1 MTGAKSAHRTQQR
14 RTDSS
19 ITSMTTSL
27 LVRADAARRSFASD
41 PALRRLANLAPTL
54 FLELALGITVG
65 LVGTAMAARVSD
77 NAAAAFALANH
88 VAAMLFILFRVV
100 GAGVS
105 VVITQNLGAARRD
118 AADGAARAVLGAS
131 TWLGLFSATMA
142 VLFAWPLMR
151 LLNAPLDV
159 LPVAA
164 PFLQLLALPLLFDAW
179 IASTAAVL
187 RAHLFNRDTLLVV
200 LVMHVLHLALAM
212 PLMHGLG
219 PIPALGLA
227 GFAIAAGVSRLVAL
241 ALFMWLWK
249 VRLQL
254 VPQWSD
260 WWRLVRERLSPV
272 LHIGLPGAA
281 ENVGYRLA
289 FVVSVA
295 AAGHL
300 GAAALATQAYVLQIS
315 YLALMFGLAI
325 GFSVEIVVG
334 HMIGA
339 RKWRDAQ
346 QLVKRALLISLAVS
360 FVATL
365 ISASAAAWLLGHFTR
380 DPAIIN
386 LGVKLLWITIV
397 LELGRTF
404 NLVVINALRAAGDA
418 RYPVMA
424 GSASMLVVLAGGSWL
439 LGVALGWGLAGVWV
453 AYAADE
459 WIRGLIMWRRW
470 ATYGWLPHARS
481 SRRRARRDQ
490 LT

>member
-1 MTGAKSAHRTQQR
+1 MIEAKTAPHITTAHHSAPITIMN
-14 RTDSS
+14 TS
-19 ITSMTTSL
+19 IV
-27 LVRADAARRSFASD
+27 VRAEAARQSLIDD

-54 FLELALGITVG
+54 FFELALGITVG

-105 VVITQNLGAARRD
+105 VVVTQNLGAERRD

-142 VLFAWPLMR
+142 ALFAWPLMR
-151 LLNAPLDV
+151 LLNAPADL
-159 LPVAA
+159 LWVAA
-164 PFLQLLALPLLFDAW
+164 PFLQMLALPLLFDAW
-179 IASTAAVL
+179 IAVTAAVL

-212 PLMHGLG
+212 PLMHGVG

-227 GFAIAAGVSRLVAL
+227 GFAIAAGLSRLVAL

-254 VPQWSD
+254 VPHLSD
-260 WWRLVRERLSPV
+260 WWRIVRERLSPV
-272 LHIGLPGAA
+272 LHIGLPAAA
-281 ENVGYRLA
+281 ENIGYRLA

-295 AAGHL
+295 AVGQL
-300 GAAALATQAYVLQIS
+300 GAASLATQAYVLQIS

-346 QLVKRALLISLAVS
+346 RLVKRALALSLAVS
-360 FVATL
+360 LIATL
-365 ISASAAAWLLGHFTR
+365 IAAWAAPWLLGHFTR
-380 DPAIIN
+380 DAAIVDV
-386 LGVKLLWITIV
+386 GVKLLWMTIV

-418 RYPVMA
+418 RFPVMA
-424 GSASMLVVLAGGSWL
+424 GSASMLVVLAGGSWFF
-439 LGVALGWGLAGVWV
+439 GVALGWGLIGVWV

-470 ATYGWLPHARS
+470 ATCGWLPHAKS
-481 SRRRARRDQ
+481 SRRRARRES
-490 LT
+490 LA

>member
-1 MTGAKSAHRTQQR
+1 MTGTKTAQATSPNKQQMS
-14 RTDSS
+14 SS
-19 ITSMTTSL
+19 I
-27 LVRADAARRSFASD
+27 LVRAEAARRSLADD

-54 FLELALGITVG
+54 FFELALGITVG

-105 VVITQNLGAARRD
+105 VVITQNLGANRRE

-151 LLNAPLDV
+151 LLNAPADV
-159 LPVAA
+159 LWVAA
-164 PFLQLLALPLLFDAW
+164 PFLQMLALPLLFDAW

-212 PLMHGLG
+212 PLMHGIG
-219 PIPALGLA
+219 PIPALGLT
-227 GFAIAAGVSRLVAL
+227 GFAIAAGLSRLVAL
-241 ALFMWLWK
+241 GLFMWLWK
-249 VRLQL
+249 ARLQL
-254 VPQWSD
+254 VPHLHD
-260 WWRLVRERLSPV
+260 WWRVVRERLAPV
-272 LHIGLPGAA
+272 LHIGLPAAA

-295 AAGHL
+295 AVGHM
-300 GAAALATQAYVLQIS
+300 GAASLATQAYVLQTS

-346 QLVKRALLISLAVS
+346 QFVKRTLAISLAVS
-360 FVATL
+360 LVATTVA
-365 ISASAAAWLLGHFTR
+365 ASAASWLLGHFTR
-380 DPAIIN
+380 DPAIID
-386 LGVKLLWITIV
+386 LGVKLLWMTIA

-404 NLVVINALRAAGDA
+404 NLVVINALRATGDA
-418 RYPVMA
+418 RFPVMA
-424 GSASMLVVLAGGSWL
+424 GSASMLVVLAGGSWFF
-439 LGVALGWGLAGVWV
+439 GVTLGWGLAGVWV

-470 ATYGWLPHARS
+470 ATYGWLPQAKS
-481 SRRRARRDQ
+481 SRRRARRERSS
-490 LT
+490 